1 MRQQQDGNP
10 PPREIGVRRRT
21 RRDWLDD
28 AATERGGQR
37 LAGRLELDA
46 VGEDGAPSAA
56 KGIGPRSGTTV
67 RPLESARF
75 LGERFGAT
83 SLDDRRDRFQL
94 ERSIGRASCR
104 ERVCLYV

>member
-46 VGEDGAPSAA
+46 FGEDGAPSAA
-56 KGIGPRSGTTV
+56 KGIGPRPETTV
-67 RPLESARF
+67 PTLESDRS

-83 SLDDRRDRFQL
+83 SLAARRARFQ
-94 ERSIGRASCR
+94 R
-104 ERVCLYV
+104 ERFPP